1 MAGDSEKRFH
11 SIMDKLFHAP
21 KSIPPPSSCSIA
33 ESRRG
38 MKLRNGESALALV
51 TPNVME
57 KSQHSSEAPM
67 CRPWDRGDLMRRLAT
82 FKSMTWFAKPKVVS
96 AVNCARRGWVNV
108 DTDIIACES
117 CGALEKAALVFSL
130 KLDNGHKLLCPWI
143 DNACDETLAQFPPT
157 PPPVLVD
164 KFRERSSTLL
174 QLLALPVISS
184 SAIECMRIPQLEE
197 FLKQS
202 STLEYG
208 NDFLSPSQSDS
219 LDNECEDQSAKLYFQ
234 AHNLISLCGW
244 EPRSLPYVVE
254 CKDTAGSNEIVEAT
268 GNSGAHKAVV
278 LDCRLCGASV
288 GLWAFSTV
296 PCPLEI
302 FRFEGYSEVSGGKNA
317 GTHASSNVAPL
328 CKESSSGLNLTIA
341 GGPPPTKQ
349 SFKATISLPVV
360 GRTLRARFSN
370 DSDFRGCTYDN
381 HEEIRSAAMNK
392 NLSLDGIE
400 CAEHNLSGHVVQTID
415 MSSLKSKQNEHGL
428 SSSISEDQ
436 SPCLNHNVGEKGD
449 TPENNIHVP
458 TEGRSVT
465 GLVPSSETGTHC
477 SLTQNATGTT
487 QKPGL
492 SQSNGLPE
500 NAANVELINSADWRI
515 VCSGVRGPSITTP
528 DSNFT
533 IGNEECSQ
541 NGRSLMVTSD
551 NAVMARSPDPMH
563 FGFDL
568 KKQLDRLEGEGRID
582 EDLLRERR
590 LIKTKLEEFIL
601 KEEIMDANFYEGFVA
616 NEIGVFRTLYWRPFG
631 NRLRKLMLMQKA
643 IELRQMEDK
652 NKIANLLDV
661 VKAFSLLYR
670 LKINFSKK
678 KDLKQL
684 PEDNSMKFDPIMQHR
699 HFCPWIVST
708 GSGPPGWQQTLSAL
722 QRKRDR
728 SHPSPTNSR
737 ASASIIKVDDPIA
750 SVRKLFSSPV
760 TKRMKTSHGSK

>member
-1 MAGDSEKRFH
+1 
-11 SIMDKLFHAP
+11 
-21 KSIPPPSSCSIA
+21 
-33 ESRRG
+33 
-38 MKLRNGESALALV
+38 
-51 TPNVME
+51 
-57 KSQHSSEAPM
+57 
-67 CRPWDRGDLMRRLAT
+67 
-82 FKSMTWFAKPKVVS
+82 
-96 AVNCARRGWVNV
+96 
-108 DTDIIACES
+108 
-117 CGALEKAALVFSL
+117 
-130 KLDNGHKLLCPWI
+130 
-143 DNACDETLAQFPPT
+143 
-157 PPPVLVD
+157 
-164 KFRERSSTLL
+164 
-174 QLLALPVISS
+174 
-184 SAIECMRIPQLEE
+184 MRIPQLEE

-278 LDCRLCGASV
+278 FDCRLCGASV

-296 PCPLEI
+296 PCPLEV
-302 FRFEGYSEVSGGKNA
+302 FRFEGYSEVSGEKNE
-317 GTHASSNVAPL
+317 GPHASSNVAPL

-341 GGPPPTKQ
+341 GGPPPTQQ
-349 SFKATISLPVV
+349 SFKATISLPIV

-392 NLSLDGIE
+392 NLSPDGIE
-400 CAEHNLSGHVVQTID
+400 CAEQNLSGHVVQTID

-465 GLVPSSETGTHC
+465 GLVPSSKTGTHC
-477 SLTQNATGTT
+477 SLAQNATGTT

-492 SQSNGLPE
+492 SQSDGLPE

-515 VCSGVRGPSITTP
+515 VCSRVRGPSITTP
-528 DSNFT
+528 DANFT
-533 IGNEECSQ
+533 IGNEECSL

-551 NAVMARSPDPMH
+551 NAVMARSP
-563 FGFDL
+563 
-568 KKQLDRLEGEGRID
+568 E
-582 EDLLRERR
+582 
-590 LIKTKLEEFIL
+590 
-601 KEEIMDANFYEGFVA
+601 
-616 NEIGVFRTLYWRPFG
+616 
-631 NRLRKLMLMQKA
+631 
-643 IELRQMEDK
+643 
-652 NKIANLLDV
+652 
-661 VKAFSLLYR
+661 
-670 LKINFSKK
+670 

-684 PEDNSMKFDPIMQHR
+684 PEDNSMKFDPIRQHR

-722 QRKRDR
+722 QRKRDC
-728 SHPSPTNSR
+728 SHPSPTNSPP
-737 ASASIIKVDDPIA
+737 SASIIKVDDPIA
-750 SVRKLFSSPV
+750 SVRKLFTSPV

>member
-38 MKLRNGESALALV
+38 MKLRNGDSALALV

-117 CGALEKAALVFSL
+117 CGARLLFSTPSSWTQQQVEKAALVFSL

-157 PPPVLVD
+157 PPPILVD

-174 QLLALPVISS
+174 QLLALPIISS

-219 LDNECEDQSAKLYFQ
+219 LDNECEDQSAELYFQ

-296 PCPLEI
+296 PCPLEF
-302 FRFEGYSEVSGGKNA
+302 FRFEGYSEVSGEKNA

-381 HEEIRSAAMNK
+381 HEEIQSAAMNK

-415 MSSLKSKQNEHGL
+415 MSSLKRKQNEHGL

-551 NAVMARSPDPMH
+551 NEVMARSP
-563 FGFDL
+563 G
-568 KKQLDRLEGEGRID
+568 
-582 EDLLRERR
+582 
-590 LIKTKLEEFIL
+590 
-601 KEEIMDANFYEGFVA
+601 
-616 NEIGVFRTLYWRPFG
+616 
-631 NRLRKLMLMQKA
+631 
-643 IELRQMEDK
+643 
-652 NKIANLLDV
+652 
-661 VKAFSLLYR
+661 
-670 LKINFSKK
+670 

-684 PEDNSMKFDPIMQHR
+684 PEDNSMKFDPIRQHR

-728 SHPSPTNSR
+728 SHPSPTNSP

>member
-11 SIMDKLFHAP
+11 SIMDKLFYAP
-21 KSIPPPSSCSIA
+21 KSIPPPSSCSVA

-38 MKLRNGESALALV
+38 MKLRNGDSALALV
-51 TPNVME
+51 EPNGTANVME

-117 CGALEKAALVFSL
+117 CGARLLFSTPSSWTQQQVEKAALVFSL

-197 FLKQS
+197 FLKQP

-219 LDNECEDQSAKLYFQ
+219 LDNECEAQSAKLYFQ

-296 PCPLEI
+296 PCPLEF
-302 FRFEGYSEVSGGKNA
+302 FRVEGYSEVSVENNA
-317 GTHASSNVAPL
+317 GTHTSSNVAPL

-349 SFKATISLPVV
+349 SFKATISLPIV

-370 DSDFRGCTYDN
+370 DSDFRGCTYDD

-392 NLSLDGIE
+392 NLSMDGIE
-400 CAEHNLSGHVVQTID
+400 CAEQNLSGHVQTID

-428 SSSISEDQ
+428 SSAISEDQ

-458 TEGRSVT
+458 TEGISVT

-477 SLTQNATGTT
+477 SLTQNATETT

-492 SQSNGLPE
+492 SQSDGLPE
-500 NAANVELINSADWRI
+500 NAANVELSNSADWRI

-528 DSNFT
+528 DANFT
-533 IGNEECSQ
+533 IGSEECSQ

-551 NAVMARSPDPMH
+551 NAVMARSP
-563 FGFDL
+563 
-568 KKQLDRLEGEGRID
+568 E
-582 EDLLRERR
+582 
-590 LIKTKLEEFIL
+590 
-601 KEEIMDANFYEGFVA
+601 
-616 NEIGVFRTLYWRPFG
+616 
-631 NRLRKLMLMQKA
+631 
-643 IELRQMEDK
+643 
-652 NKIANLLDV
+652 
-661 VKAFSLLYR
+661 
-670 LKINFSKK
+670 

-684 PEDNSMKFDPIMQHR
+684 PVDNSMKFDPIRQHR

-728 SHPSPTNSR
+728 SHPSPTSSPP
-737 ASASIIKVDDPIA
+737 SASIIKVDDPIA
-750 SVRKLFSSPV
+750 SVRKLFTSPV
-760 TKRMKTSHGSK
+760 TKRMKASHGSK

>member
-21 KSIPPPSSCSIA
+21 KSILPPSSCSIA

-38 MKLRNGESALALV
+38 MKLRNGDSALALV

-57 KSQHSSEAPM
+57 KSQNSSEAPM

-117 CGALEKAALVFSL
+117 CGARLLFSTPSSWTQQQVEKAALVFSL

-174 QLLALPVISS
+174 QLLVLPVISS

-202 STLEYG
+202 STLDYG

-219 LDNECEDQSAKLYFQ
+219 RDNECEDQSAKLYFQHFQ

-254 CKDTAGSNEIVEAT
+254 CKDTAVGNEIVEAT

-296 PCPLEI
+296 PCPLEF
-302 FRFEGYSEVSGGKNA
+302 FRFEGYSEVSGEKNA
-317 GTHASSNVAPL
+317 GIHASSNVAPL

-370 DSDFRGCTYDN
+370 DSDFRGCTYVN

-392 NLSLDGIE
+392 NLSLDEIE
-400 CAEHNLSGHVVQTID
+400 CAEHNLSGHVVQIID
-415 MSSLKSKQNEHGL
+415 MSSLKIKQNEHGL

-465 GLVPSSETGTHC
+465 GLVPSSETSTHC
-477 SLTQNATGTT
+477 SLTENATVTT

-492 SQSNGLPE
+492 SQSDGLPE
-500 NAANVELINSADWRI
+500 NAANVELITSADWRI
-515 VCSGVRGPSITTP
+515 VCSRVRDPSITTP
-528 DSNFT
+528 DANFA

-541 NGRSLMVTSD
+541 NERSLMVTSD
-551 NAVMARSPDPMH
+551 NAVMAISP
-563 FGFDL
+563 
-568 KKQLDRLEGEGRID
+568 E
-582 EDLLRERR
+582 
-590 LIKTKLEEFIL
+590 
-601 KEEIMDANFYEGFVA
+601 
-616 NEIGVFRTLYWRPFG
+616 
-631 NRLRKLMLMQKA
+631 
-643 IELRQMEDK
+643 
-652 NKIANLLDV
+652 
-661 VKAFSLLYR
+661 
-670 LKINFSKK
+670 

-684 PEDNSMKFDPIMQHR
+684 PEDNSMKFDPIRQHR

-722 QRKRDR
+722 QRKRDH
-728 SHPSPTNSR
+728 SHPSPTNSPP
-737 ASASIIKVDDPIA
+737 SASIIKVDDPIA

-760 TKRMKTSHGSK
+760 TKRRKTSHGSK